1 VGLEKGGALLLVS
14 RGVIEC
20 EGHHEKRGEEFG
32 LAAIKQI
39 LLSAPASSAQ
49 DLCASVLKAVGEFSG
64 GSPMCDD
71 RTALALIRNA

>member
-1 VGLEKGGALLLVS
+1 VAVEKGAALLLVS

-20 EGHHEKRGEEFG
+20 EGHHETRGEEFG
-32 LAAIKQI
+32 LAAIKQF
-39 LLSAPASSAQ
+39 LQSASASTAQ

-64 GSPMCDD
+64 GAPLCDD